1 MCKSRFLTECCRSSS
16 SIPCEQQNKEQ
27 LGRAQLTSCTGG
39 ASGFLNSE
47 RDTGRENLASI
58 EGRL

>member
-1 MCKSRFLTECCRSSS
+1 MQEHVPDRELQEQHH
-16 SIPCEQQNKEQ
+16 PCEQENKEL
-27 LGRAQLTSCTGG
+27 LGSAQLTSCTGG

-47 RDTGRENLASI
+47 RDTGRENLASM

>member
-1 MCKSRFLTECCRSSS
+1 MCKSRLVAECSRSS
-16 SIPCEQQNKEQ
+16 SIPGEQQNRGLVGSAE
-27 LGRAQLTSCTGG
+27 LTSCTGG

-47 RDTGRENLASI
+47 RDTGRENLASM